1 MNENLKEKYIILLD
15 KLANGLKDKYQDYK
29 DMINNYAVLVSNNIN
44 SQKNPSEESLDDELI
59 WFVEEIENG
68 IKHIRSINNGN
79 IY

>member
-59 WFVEEIENG
+59 WFVEEIEQG

>member
-1 MNENLKEKYIILLD
+1 MSENLKEKYIVLLD
-15 KLANGLKDKYQDYK
+15 KLASGLKDKNQDYK
-29 DMINNYAVLVSNNIN
+29 DMINSYAVLVSNNIN
-44 SQKNPSEESLDDELI
+44 NQDNPSEKSLDDELI